1 MQNPDLNL
9 LRIFDLLF
17 EERSVSR
24 AARRL
29 NLTQS
34 AVSHALARLREML
47 GDPLFT
53 RGAGGLSPTARAEEL
68 APQLREILVRIRTA
82 LSPPSFDPRTSA
94 REFTIAAGA
103 YFCRLLA
110 PTLVMR
116 ARASAPGVTL
126 RIVNV
131 DQALLDELDQG
142 TVDIG
147 IGAFEQIPARI
158 KSLALFND
166 KPVWVASRRHPLA
179 GTHPDMAT
187 LDALPSLSIAA
198 DYPYRPLRSDG
209 AGERMRRR
217 AIVGGSQATDG
228 TTPASSALMAVRVY
242 DSDTAIAVVAR
253 TDLIA
258 ILPGRLAAARAQ
270 TEGLYL
276 FDTPT
281 DAPDI
286 ELTML
291 WHSRFNEDPGLAW
304 LRGLIVEVSRLDEQP
319 RQSDAA

>member
-1 MQNPDLNL
+1 MQTPDLNL

-29 NLTQS
+29 SLTQS
-34 AVSHALARLREML
+34 AVSHALARLREMM

-53 RGAGGLSPTARAEEL
+53 RGAGGLRPTARAEEL
-68 APQLREILVRIRTA
+68 APQLREVLVRIRTA
-82 LSPPSFDPRTSA
+82 LSPPSFDPENSN

-103 YFCRLLA
+103 YVCRLLV
-110 PTLVMR
+110 PPLVVL
-116 ARASAPGVTL
+116 ARAAAPGVTL

-131 DQALLDELDQG
+131 NQALLDELDQG

-147 IGAFEQIPARI
+147 IGAFEQIPPRI

-166 KPVWVASRRHPLA
+166 TPVWVASRRQPLA
-179 GTHPDMAT
+179 GTHPDMAV
-187 LDALPSLSIAA
+187 LDALPSVSIVA

-209 AGERMRRR
+209 AGERMLRRR
-217 AIVGGSQATDG
+217 ALIGGSQGAD
-228 TTPASSALMAVRVY
+228 SAAPSPSRMTMPVY
-242 DSDTAIAVVAR
+242 DSETATAVVAR
-253 TDLIA
+253 TDLVA
-258 ILPGRLAAARAQ
+258 ILPGRLAAARA
-270 TEGLYL
+270 EEAGLYL

-281 DAPDI
+281 DAPVL

-291 WHSRFNEDPGLAW
+291 WHSRFHEDPGLAW
-304 LRGLIVEVSRLDEQP
+304 LRGLIVEVSKFDSSP
-319 RQSDAA
+319 AP

>member
-34 AVSHALARLREML
+34 AVSHALARLREMM

-53 RGAGGLSPTARAEEL
+53 RGAGGLHPTARAEEL
-68 APQLREILVRIRTA
+68 APQLREILVRVRTA
-82 LSPPSFDPRTSA
+82 LSPPSFDPRSSS

-103 YFCRLLA
+103 YFCRLLI
-110 PTLVMR
+110 PPLVVL
-116 ARASAPGVTL
+116 ARGAAPGVTL

-158 KSLALFND
+158 KSLLLFND
-166 KPVWVASRRHPLA
+166 LPVWVASQKHPLA

-187 LDALPSLSIAA
+187 LEAQPSLSIVA

-217 AIVGGSQATDG
+217 AIVGSGQTSDG
-228 TTPASSALMAVRVY
+228 ASPPSSAQMGMRVY
-242 DSDTAIAVVAR
+242 DSDTATAVVAR

-258 ILPGRLAAARAQ
+258 MLPRRLAAARAEE
-270 TEGLYL
+270 EGLYL

-281 DAPDI
+281 DAPAI

-304 LRGLIVEVSRLDEQP
+304 LRGLIVEVSNLE
-319 RQSDAA
+319 S

>member
-1 MQNPDLNL
+1 MQTPDLNL

-24 AARRL
+24 VARRL

-34 AVSHALARLREML
+34 AISHALARLREML

-53 RGAGGLSPTARAEEL
+53 RGAGGLRPTARAEEL

-82 LSPPSFDPRTSA
+82 LSPPSFNPESSN

-103 YFCRLLA
+103 YVCRLLV
-110 PTLVMR
+110 PPLVVL
-116 ARASAPGVTL
+116 ARAAAPGVTL

-131 DQALLDELDQG
+131 HQALLDDLDQG
-142 TVDIG
+142 TVDIA
-147 IGAFEQIPARI
+147 IGAFEAIPARI
-158 KSLALFND
+158 KSLPLFND
-166 KPVWVASRRHPLA
+166 AAVWVASRRHPLA
-179 GTHPDMAT
+179 GSHPDMKL
-187 LDALPSLSIAA
+187 LDALPNVSILA

-217 AIVGGSQATDG
+217 AILGAA
-228 TTPASSALMAVRVY
+228 PAADNAPLSPSTIRVY
-242 DSDTAIAVVAR
+242 DSETATAVVAR
-253 TDLIA
+253 TDLVA
-258 ILPGRLAAARAQ
+258 VLPRRLAAARA
-270 TEGLYL
+270 EEAGLYL

-281 DAPDI
+281 DAPDL

-291 WHSRFNEDPGLAW
+291 WHSRFTEDPGLAW
-304 LRGLIVEVSRLDEQP
+304 LRGLIVEVSAF
-319 RQSDAA
+319 DARPAP

>member
-1 MQNPDLNL
+1 MQTPDLNL

-29 NLTQS
+29 NQTQS
-34 AVSHALARLREML
+34 AVSHALARLREMM

-53 RGAGGLSPTARAEEL
+53 RGAGGLRPTARAEEL

-82 LSPPSFDPRTSA
+82 LSPPSFDPRSST

-103 YFCRLLA
+103 YVCGLLV
-110 PTLVMR
+110 PPLVEL
-116 ARASAPGVTL
+116 ARAAAPGVTL

-131 DQALLDELDQG
+131 NQALLDELDQG

-158 KSLALFND
+158 KSLPLFTD
-166 KPVWVASRRHPLA
+166 TPVWVASRRHPLA
-179 GTHPDMAT
+179 GTAADTAT
-187 LDALPSLSIAA
+187 LDALPSVSIVA
-198 DYPYRPLRSDG
+198 DYPYRPLRGDG
-209 AGERMRRR
+209 AGDRMRRR
-217 AIVGGSQATDG
+217 SISRWRVRAAD
-228 TTPASSALMAVRVY
+228 SARPRRRADDARVY
-242 DSDTAIAVVAR
+242 DSETATAVVAR
-253 TDLIA
+253 TDLVA
-258 ILPGRLAAARAQ
+258 ILPGRLAAARAEQ
-270 TEGLYL
+270 AGLHL

-281 DAPDI
+281 DAPI
-286 ELTML
+286 LELTML

-304 LRGLIVEVSRLDEQP
+304 LRGLIVDVSKFG
-319 RQSDAA
+319 A

>member
-1 MQNPDLNL
+1 MLTPDLNL

-29 NLTQS
+29 SLTQS
-34 AVSHALARLREML
+34 AVSHALARLREMM

-53 RGAGGLSPTARAEEL
+53 RGAGGLRPTARAEEL

-82 LSPPSFDPRTSA
+82 LSPPSFDPRSSS
-94 REFTIAAGA
+94 REFTVAAGA
-103 YFCRLLA
+103 YVCRLLV
-110 PTLVMR
+110 PPLVEL
-116 ARASAPGVTL
+116 ARAAAPGVTL

-142 TVDIG
+142 TIDIG
-147 IGAFEQIPARI
+147 IGAFEQLPVRI
-158 KSLALFND
+158 KSLPLFTD
-166 KPVWVASRRHPLA
+166 TPVWVASRRHPLA

-187 LDALPSLSIAA
+187 LDALPSVSIIA

-209 AGERMRRR
+209 AGELMRRR
-217 AIVGGSQATDG
+217 VILGGSQGAD
-228 TTPASSALMAVRVY
+228 SAAPSPSPMTIRVY
-242 DSDTAIAVVAR
+242 DSETATAVVAR
-253 TDLIA
+253 TDLVA
-258 ILPGRLAAARAQ
+258 ILPGRLAAARA
-270 TEGLYL
+270 EEAGLHL

-281 DAPDI
+281 DAPEL

-291 WHSRFNEDPGLAW
+291 WHGRFHEDPGLAW
-304 LRGLIVEVSRLDEQP
+304 LRGLIVDVSRF
-319 RQSDAA
+319 DA